1 MNCFKFKN
9 KPPQYKETL
18 NKKDIEKYFIIKSL
32 EIIDNV
38 GGIKITKKDKKKLFS
53 NQIFKMIFD
62 SYIDKIYIFYKEN
75 KILPDEKYFTEEL
88 NIENLYLLCVI
99 ILGKN
104 RMIDTDISI
113 WLLETFT

>member
-32 EIIDNV
+32 EI
-38 GGIKITKKDKKKLFS
+38 TKKDKKKLFS

-62 SYIDKIYIFYKEN
+62 NYIDKIFIFYKEN
-75 KILPDEKYFTEEL
+75 KILPDEKYLSEEL
-88 NIENLYLLCVI
+88 DIENLYLLCVI

-104 RMIDTDISI
+104 RMIDTDINI